1 VTIRAITIMIL
12 LNAAAI
18 WIGDMPAH
26 AQYNLRASEIF
37 SASSGSDTSAPETE
51 DAASRGAEDDEER
64 KRRERQRQY
73 MLSET
78 DLAQDWV
85 PWGVLV
91 VDSSAAIVF
100 ANERAQGF
108 LTAGCGMEEREGRLY
123 IQRSNVNRALQ
134 LLIRSVTLRTNE
146 DHGVGQWSDGIGI
159 PDQKHRIRYAARVLP
174 MRDNSREGLALIT
187 VSDLVEQPLVRR
199 GAIRSTFNLSE
210 REGELAEL
218 FSNGFRLDEIA
229 QKMGISMST
238 ARVHLRHVFR
248 KTGCSDQ
255 IHLARTISL
264 IP

>member
-1 VTIRAITIMIL
+1 MNIRAITITVL

-18 WIGDMPAH
+18 WFGDMPAH
-26 AQYNLRASEIF
+26 AQFNSRAPEIF
-37 SASSGSDTSAPETE
+37 SASSGLGPSTPDTE
-51 DAASRGAEDDEER
+51 DTASRGAEDYEER

-73 MLSET
+73 KLSEA
-78 DLAQDWV
+78 DLTRDWT

-91 VDSSAAIVF
+91 VDASAAIVF

-123 IQRSNVNRALQ
+123 VQRSNVNRALQ
-134 LLIRSVTLRTNE
+134 LLIRSVTSRTNE
-146 DHGVGQWSDGIGI
+146 DQSLEQWSDGIGI
-159 PDQKHRIRYAARVLP
+159 PDQKHRVRYAARVLP
-174 MRDNSREGLALIT
+174 MRDTGRERLALIT

-218 FSNGFRLDEIA
+218 FSDGFRLDEIA
-229 QKMGISMST
+229 EKMGISMST

-255 IHLARTISL
+255 IQLARMISRM
-264 IP
+264 P